1 MVLDDRRRR
10 FVEPLALAA
19 LVFLAYGPFLS
30 RPFTSEDFLLIRF
43 LQENPPWSEGLAA
56 WTGPWLGITVVKF
69 YRPVATFLYALEA
82 AAFGAEPWGYNF
94 VHTLVHAGN
103 AVLVWGLG
111 HRLWRRFSGDSGDR
125 PAGFV
130 PVVAAVLFALYPLH
144 PNAVL
149 FSASFAT
156 VFGALFLLAAF
167 LAWQRFREAG
177 GRLWWGISL
186 AGFVLALLSYEAAA
200 VFPALVLACD
210 LLAPDPERHPAT
222 RAAGSLPFFGLLGLY
237 FLWRRAVFGVFVGGY
252 QEYSDQLQSLG
263 AQWRQWAADVATSI
277 VKLHLPQYGSW
288 PEAQAALAVS
298 LLVLGVPLAT
308 LLAVRRRLGSGP
320 LRAWLFAW
328 VWMVVTQAPFAFR
341 PAVPGNGRYWYLA
354 AFGVALT
361 VAVLGQALGELLP
374 RRLRIIPG
382 ASLMAFS
389 LLWGGLLNEMLGIY
403 QAAGNTAVRIQ
414 GELIRTG
421 TAAEAP
427 RRIFLTRYPY
437 FLENPVPVPYAQ
449 VFHYGLRD
457 AVHPPF
463 AGESVDV
470 FPLPPLAGAEL
481 APVVLAG
488 PENGVYEWDA
498 PSGTVRPARVP
509 TPGPGFRE
517 IPAAGPATGTLEVD
531 LRAPGSDRLRL
542 VVVTPGNAMVTDLPP
557 GARRAALPE
566 EFVRSMAR
574 LYPGGEGFWWVEA
587 RDAAGALTGFSR
599 MRGFRLPR

>member
-19 LVFLAYGPFLS
+19 LVFLVYAPFLS

-56 WTGPWLGITVVKF
+56 WTGPWLGITVVQF
-69 YRPVATFLYALEA
+69 YRPVSTFLYALEA

-103 AVLVWGLG
+103 AVLVWALVR
-111 HRLWRRFSGDSGDR
+111 RLSWRFGVRQL
-125 PAGFV
+125 GFV

-156 VFGALFLLAAF
+156 LFGASFLLAAF
-167 LAWQRFREAG
+167 LAWQRFREDG
-177 GRLWWGISL
+177 RRLWWGLSL
-186 AGFVLALLSYEAAA
+186 AGFAAALLSYEAAA
-200 VFPALVLACD
+200 VFPALVLAYE
-210 LLAPDPERHPAT
+210 LLTPDPERRPAA
-222 RAAGSLPFFGLLGLY
+222 RALPALPFFGLLGLY
-237 FLWRRAVFGVFVGGY
+237 FLLRRAVFGVFVGGY

-263 AQWRQWAADVATSI
+263 AQWRQGMADVATSI

-288 PEAQAALAVS
+288 PEAQSALAVS
-298 LLVLGVPLAT
+298 LLLLGVPVAV

-320 LRAWLFAW
+320 LRSWLLAWAW
-328 VWMVVTQAPFAFR
+328 VGIAQAPFAFR

-354 AFGVALT
+354 AIGVALAL
-361 VAVLGQALGELLP
+361 AVLGQALAELLP
-374 RRLRIIPG
+374 RRARIIPG
-382 ASLMAFS
+382 AALMALS

-403 QAAGNTAVRIQ
+403 QGAGNTARRIQ

-421 TAAEAP
+421 TAPGAP

-449 VFHYGLRD
+449 IFHYGLRD

-463 AGESVDV
+463 SRESVNV

-481 APVVLAG
+481 LPVVLAG

-498 PSGTVRPARVP
+498 PSGTVRPAPVP
-509 TPGPGFRE
+509 EGGGGLRE
-517 IPAAGPATGTLEVD
+517 IAATGPAPGALEIE
-531 LRAPGSDRLRL
+531 LGAPGTDRLRL
-542 VVVTPGNAMVTDLPP
+542 VVVTPGNAMVTDFPP
-557 GARRAALPE
+557 GTVRTSLPA